1 MQLVDSNTTGR
12 AGVVNEA
19 MSGAA
24 RQTVPTVPTE
34 SHTAQRAQGAP
45 ASHYTQPS
53 RHEGGHPVWRIA
65 CGDMINRERSI
76 AVFVDDGE
84 VVVVGPPG
92 ESARLA
98 GAQINELKTALGEA
112 AKLAGR

>member
-1 MQLVDSNTTGR
+1 MQLVDSSTTDR
-12 AGVVNEA
+12 PGVVNEA
-19 MSGAA
+19 ISGAA
-24 RQTVPTVPTE
+24 LQAVPAE
-34 SHTAQRAQGAP
+34 SHSAQRAPGTPAP
-45 ASHYTQPS
+45 HPTQPD

-65 CGDMINRERSI
+65 CGDMINRDRSI
-76 AVFVDDGE
+76 TVFVDDGE

-112 AKLAGR
+112 AELAGR